1 MKNHWLDSAKRRI
14 LFEEIYELGLDA
26 WEQNGTLGDLL
37 ASLNDEQS
45 NFLLNM
51 SVTDFFDESSE
62 LRFGIEIV
70 CQ

>member
-1 MKNHWLDSAKRRI
+1 
-14 LFEEIYELGLDA
+14 
-26 WEQNGTLGDLL
+26 
-37 ASLNDEQS
+37 
-45 NFLLNM
+45 LLNM

>member
-26 WEQNGTLGDLL
+26 WDQNGTLGDLL

-70 CQ
+70 VK